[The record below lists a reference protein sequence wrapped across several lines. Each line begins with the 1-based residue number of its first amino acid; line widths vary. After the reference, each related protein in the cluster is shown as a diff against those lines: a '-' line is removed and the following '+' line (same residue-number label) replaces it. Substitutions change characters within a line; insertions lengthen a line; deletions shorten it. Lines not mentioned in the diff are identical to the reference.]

1 MNSGTLKV
9 FLIVATF
16 TAAALAGPIAAGLER
31 TLSHVVAA
39 EPEGKDSCDSERRA
53 GHSAAADGALLL

>member
-9 FLIVATF
+9 VLIVATF

-31 TLSHVVAA
+31 TLSQAGAA
-39 EPEGKDSCDSERRA
+39 EPEGKEICDSERAAER
-53 GHSAAADGALLL
+53 SAAADGVLLL